1 MSSATKWFRGLA
13 AIENRKAA
21 AKRSAPCWRRL
32 TALIAALAAAT
43 ATGFQ
48 SSSANAAP
56 LTVAAPAP
64 QATLFENV
72 RVFDGD
78 RLLGTCDVLI
88 RDGLIVRVA
97 RHIRQPSYSRRVE
110 GKGLTLLPGLMD
122 AHVHVIPSGPA
133 DAARFGVTTV
143 FDLYTL
149 VEPGKLA
156 GWKRRRSSLAPS
168 NEADVWSAGAGVTPP
183 GGHPTQ
189 MMTDLPAGSPTVPLL
204 GPMDDPAAFVA
215 ARVLEGSGF
224 IKVIEDDGRR
234 HAGDAAFLKSFG
246 PQREVAVIK
255 AAKASGLRVLIHV
268 QQADAARIAVDAGV
282 DALAHAVADRV
293 PTPSEIA
300 SMARHGTVLIPTL
313 AVYSGLAGT
322 GISARLAAQ
331 PTVASSLT
339 AFQKMML
346 NIVLPK
352 PDPSQFAVAMAHTR
366 AAHLA
371 GVTILA
377 GTDAPNPTTAF
388 GISLHQEMELLVEAG
403 LTPSE
408 ALSAASAKVARFFG
422 ISDRGTI
429 AVGRRADLLLVRG
442 DPTKDITAS
451 RNIIGVWKNGSLIP
465 RTVH

>member
-1 MSSATKWFRGLA
+1 MSSVTKCFKDPAT
-13 AIENRKAA
+13 IDNRKAA
-21 AKRSAPCWRRL
+21 ARRAAPCGRL
-32 TALIAALAAAT
+32 LAALVATLAAAT

-48 SSSANAAP
+48 TQSADAAP
-56 LTVAAPAP
+56 STVAVPAP
-64 QATLFENV
+64 KATLFDNV

-78 RLLGTCDVLI
+78 RLLGTRDVLI
-88 RDGLIVRVA
+88 QDGVIVRIA
-97 RHIRQPSYSRRVE
+97 HHIPQPSHCNRIE

-156 GWKRRRSSLAPS
+156 GWRRRRSSLLQS

-183 GGHPTQ
+183 GGHPTE

-204 GPMDDPAAFVA
+204 GPTDDPAAFVA
-215 ARVLEGSGF
+215 ARVREGSDF

-234 HAGDAAFLKSFG
+234 HPGDHAFLKSFG

-255 AAKASGLRVLIHV
+255 AAKATGLRVLIHV

-300 SMARHGTVLIPTL
+300 SMARHKTVLIPTL

-322 GISARLAAQ
+322 GFSSRLAAQ
-331 PTVASSLT
+331 PTVTSSLT

-366 AAHLA
+366 AAHRA

-388 GISLHQEMELLVEAG
+388 GISLHQEMELLVQAG

-408 ALSAASAKVARFFG
+408 AISAASGNVARFFG
-422 ISDRGTI
+422 TSDRGKI
-429 AVGRRADLLLVRG
+429 AVGLRADLLLVRG
-442 DPTKDITAS
+442 DPTKDISAS
-451 RNIIGVWKNGSLIP
+451 RNIAGVWKNGYLIP
-465 RTVH
+465 RTVQ